1 MNNTKI
7 KKVLK
12 LLTKLHISLVAF
24 RLKWFFRNKTRFQ
37 PYRIKV
43 LDLDIS
49 LNDPRS
55 FYSEFVYIFKNEIY
69 NFHSNKKNP
78 TIIDGGSFI
87 GLSCLY
93 FKKKYPG
100 ARITIFEPD
109 KNALSFLRK
118 NIGANHIKNVEIIEK
133 GLFRKDGET
142 TFKPD
147 NTDGGKID
155 PSGSGSI
162 EVTRL
167 SNYINTDIDFVKLN
181 IEGAELTVL
190 EELDQS
196 NKLQKVRELCI
207 EYHSFKGQKQTLDKI
222 LSILTRNNFRYYIG
236 NFENSPKGNFRT
248 DNTFFLLVYAQ
259 NDVMV

>member
-24 RLKWFFRNKTRFQ
+24 MLKWFFRNKTRFQ
-37 PYRIKV
+37 PY
-43 LDLDIS
+43 
-49 LNDPRS
+49 
-55 FYSEFVYIFKNEIY
+55 
-69 NFHSNKKNP
+69 

-142 TFKPD
+142 TD
-147 NTDGGKID
+147 
-155 PSGSGSI
+155 
-162 EVTRL
+162 
-167 SNYINTDIDFVKLN
+167 
-181 IEGAELTVL
+181 
-190 EELDQS
+190 
-196 NKLQKVRELCI
+196 
-207 EYHSFKGQKQTLDKI
+207 
-222 LSILTRNNFRYYIG
+222 
-236 NFENSPKGNFRT
+236 
-248 DNTFFLLVYAQ
+248 
-259 NDVMV
+259 